1 MRYKYDRFLYIIH
14 TPSYIFQIFFFINLI
29 YMLHCISFYS
39 FFFSLIFIFFKFM
52 QKGNFLYE
60 ISFLFFYYIYLSSL
74 FLSYLH
80 KQQNIS
86 CILLTHPYTDISIT
100 SRIFPFLPNDF
111 YIISTHLH
119 YFHFLFFA
127 DSYAF

>member
-1 MRYKYDRFLYIIH
+1 
-14 TPSYIFQIFFFINLI
+14 
-29 YMLHCISFYS
+29 
-39 FFFSLIFIFFKFM
+39 M
-52 QKGNFLYE
+52 QKGNFLFE
-60 ISFLFFYYIYLSSL
+60 ISFLFFYYIYLSFL

-119 YFHFLFFA
+119 YFHFFSFVFCWFLCFLTAFFFWFSRKIDSLEYRLHWMINIFSLRSWHFGIWFLFLVLLIRIK
-127 DSYAF
+127 